1 MLIEDLTFFVIFAKI
16 QVNYLTPQNEIM
28 SKTVELQI
36 EKGRGLVEGMR
47 KHVKEMGERGISI
60 AEIDQLEQSLNE
72 LTAANDEVDCLREE
86 LQPKVKHLNEV
97 LSTVKTT
104 YAEAKK
110 AIKGYYPQECWADY
124 GVPDK
129 R

>member
-1 MLIEDLTFFVIFAKI
+1 
-16 QVNYLTPQNEIM
+16 M

-36 EKGRGLVEGMR
+36 EKGRNLVKGLR
-47 KHVKEMGERGISI
+47 RHVKEMGERGISN
-60 AEIDQLEQSLNE
+60 AEIDQMEQSLNA
-72 LTAANDEVDCLREE
+72 LTSANDEVDRLRED
-86 LQPKVKHLNEV
+86 LQPKVKHMNEV
-97 LSTVKTT
+97 LTTVKTA

-110 AIKGYYPQECWADY
+110 TVKGYYPQERWADY